1 MWCWVFFPL
10 RETWIFS
17 FILNFLV
24 LIKPLLVINYLQG
37 LFNLLDNVLFVNSVS
52 HYVTSLV
59 TTPKIHSLI
68 FKWHKCF
75 WYVIDKMLS
84 FVMNSHLITSN
95 YVSIDVVFLVPQSI
109 WESTELSFL
118 HVQSISICCIWCKY
132 KSDGYAFLFIFK
144 CCA

>member
-68 FKWHKCF
+68 FKWHKCS

-95 YVSIDVVFLVPQSI
+95 YVSIDVFLVPQSI

-132 KSDGYAFLFIFK
+132 KSDGCAFLFIFK